1 MDLEKNK
8 KFMLGKVND
17 MIDYYSKKLEKDKAS
32 LEKSKNDPDLKKSVK
47 EAEEELVKLKKRK
60 AEIEGKKPEDNKKK
74 PIEGLPPDSV
84 IVFGKV
90 IEKGKQVGYIENG
103 KFMPGIRRS

>member
-1 MDLEKNK
+1 M
-8 KFMLGKVND
+8 
-17 MIDYYSKKLEKDKAS
+17 YSYAWSEGLACLFFFKYASSLDNITS
-32 LEKSKNDPDLKKSVK
+32 LEYQYILK